1 MMKTRVLVYMALF
14 VALDIVLTRLLALMP
29 STVVRISLSF
39 VAYAVSGVMFGPWIT
54 ALTAGIGD
62 IVGMM
67 MFPNN
72 APYFIGFT
80 ISAVLTGFCFGFL
93 KNHRKDTLRLGIV
106 LAVIAVVIEGGLNT
120 YWLTIM
126 QELPFGILLAQRSLG
141 ILVNSALRVCILI
154 PLLRYLPKNH
164 YIKE

>member
-1 MMKTRVLVYMALF
+1 MKTRVLVYMALF

-141 ILVNSALRVCILI
+141 ILVNCALRVCILI